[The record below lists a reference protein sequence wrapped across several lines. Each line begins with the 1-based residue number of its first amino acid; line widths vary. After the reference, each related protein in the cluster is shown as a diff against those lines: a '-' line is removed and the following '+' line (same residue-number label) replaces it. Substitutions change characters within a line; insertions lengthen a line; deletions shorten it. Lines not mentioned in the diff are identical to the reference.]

1 MSDSKETKVLH
12 FVKKMLEQSSE
23 DKGLRATLR
32 LAVNPNTESRAWPVL
47 IRWGLMFQV
56 RKRMPIV
63 LLWLSLHVIREEQT
77 ELSP

>member
-47 IRWGLMFQV
+47 IRWGG
-56 RKRMPIV
+56 
-63 LLWLSLHVIREEQT
+63 
-77 ELSP
+77 